1 MSQSNLALKK
11 SSGSFLSTLFLRPYG
26 NNLLTGGGKAVLTIM
41 FIVMFI
47 VAAVEGAAWGYSLGL
62 SSPLFGV
69 VIGFVFFL
77 FMFSLDISLATTDL
91 MEQKH
96 KKDFSETDFFVGVQ
110 KKKSIYERLS
120 DFVGLFFNTE
130 DENLKNKDGK

>member
-1 MSQSNLALKK
+1 MSQSNLTPKK
-11 SSGSFLSTLFLRPYG
+11 SSGFFWSTLFLRPYG
-26 NNLLTGGGKAVLTIM
+26 NNLLTSGGKAVLTIM

-62 SSPLFGV
+62 SSPLFGF

-77 FMFSLDISLATTDL
+77 FMFSLDVSLATTDL

-96 KKDFSETDFFVGVQ
+96 KKDFSEFF
-110 KKKSIYERLS
+110 KR
-120 DFVGLFFNTE
+120 
-130 DENLKNKDGK
+130 